1 VRTKRLALAL
11 VVLVLVVIALT
22 FVLPYVGGG
31 HGISPRS

>member
-1 VRTKRLALAL
+1 VAL

-31 HGISPRS
+31 HGIGPRS

>member
-1 VRTKRLALAL
+1 VAL

-31 HGISPRS
+31 HGIAPRS